1 MDGFFVNI
9 ACGDTYLPDW
19 HNFDYAPHSRF
30 VKRAN
35 LLARLPLRDNCADV
49 VYCSHF
55 VEHIPRTHIVH
66 FLTECFR
73 VAKPGATI
81 RLVLPDFEE
90 MCATYL
96 DCRKAGDH
104 AEADFLI
111 LEIIDQ
117 CVRPR
122 RGGKLRD
129 FFGSLDPR
137 KASDQKM
144 VQFVRHRTGYAIPP
158 GGLGRGIPAW
168 LMKSP
173 RMWLLML
180 EQLYIRLVVSLLPPS
195 FRQQNVSLATVGERH
210 TWVYD
215 FHSLSNLLESG
226 GFESVTRQSALTS
239 GIAGFPCYPLDAT
252 ADGLPRKGAE
262 SLYIE
267 ARKPQL
273 SAGDLTASAP

>member
-1 MDGFFVNI
+1 MDSFLVNI

-19 HNFDYAPHSRF
+19 HNFDYAPHSRL

-35 LLARLPLRDNCADV
+35 LLARLPLHDSSADV

-55 VEHIPRTHIVH
+55 VEHIPRTHIVS
-66 FLTECFR
+66 FLSECFR

-96 DCRKAGDH
+96 ECRRAGNH

-117 CVRPR
+117 CVRQR
-122 RGGKLRD
+122 RGGELRD
-129 FFGSLDPR
+129 FFGDLDPR
-137 KASDQKM
+137 KAGDQKM
-144 VQFVRHRTGYAIPP
+144 VQFVRYRTGYAIPP

-168 LMKSP
+168 LLKSP

-180 EQLYIRLVVSLLPPS
+180 EQLYIRFIVLLLPAS
-195 FRQQNVSLATVGERH
+195 FRRQNVSLATVGERH

-215 FHSLSNLLESG
+215 FHSLSKLLESV
-226 GFESVTRQSALTS
+226 GFEHIARKTAQTS
-239 GIAGFPCYPLDAT
+239 GVDGFPCRPLDVT
-252 ADGLPRKGAE
+252 ADSSPRKGAE
-262 SLYIE
+262 SMYVE
-267 ARKPQL
+267 ARKPP
-273 SAGDLTASAP
+273 ARDVV

>member
-9 ACGDTYLPDW
+9 ACGDTYLPGW
-19 HNFDYAPHSRF
+19 HNFDYAPHSRQ

-35 LLARLPLRDNCADV
+35 LLARLPLRDDCADV

-55 VEHIPRTHIVH
+55 VEHIPRTQIAS
-66 FLTECFR
+66 FLSECFR

-90 MCATYL
+90 MCAAYL
-96 DCRKAGDH
+96 GHRKAGGH

-111 LEIIDQ
+111 MEIIDQ

-122 RGGKLRD
+122 RGGELRD

-137 KASDQKM
+137 RTSDQKM
-144 VQFVRHRTGYAIPP
+144 VQFVRHRTGYSIPP
-158 GGLGRGIPAW
+158 GGLGRGLPAW
-168 LMKSP
+168 LMKNP

-180 EQLYIRLVVSLLPPS
+180 EQLYIRLVVSLLPAS

-215 FHSLSNLLESG
+215 FHSLANLLVSA
-226 GFESVTRQSALTS
+226 GFESVTRRSAQTS
-239 GIAGFPCYPLDAT
+239 GIDGFPCHPLDAT
-252 ADGLPRKGAE
+252 ADGLPRKGPE
-262 SLYIE
+262 SIYVE
-267 ARKPQL
+267 ARKPQ
-273 SAGDLTASAP
+273 SGAQGTAVPAT

>member
-19 HNFDYAPHSRF
+19 HNFDYAPHSRL

-35 LLARLPLRDNCADV
+35 LLARLPLRDNIADV

-55 VEHIPRTHIVH
+55 VEHIPRTHIVS
-66 FLTECFR
+66 FLSECFR

-96 DCRKAGDH
+96 ECRRAGNH

-117 CVRPR
+117 CVRQR
-122 RGGKLRD
+122 RGGELRD
-129 FFGSLDPR
+129 FFGALDSR

-144 VQFVRHRTGYAIPP
+144 VQFVQHRTGYVIPP
-158 GGLGRGIPAW
+158 GGLGRGIPVW
-168 LMKSP
+168 LLKNP
-173 RMWLLML
+173 HMWLLML
-180 EQLYIRLVVSLLPPS
+180 EQLYIHLIVSLLPAS
-195 FRQQNVSLATVGERH
+195 FRRQNVSLATVGERH

-215 FHSLSNLLESG
+215 FHSLSKLLESV
-226 GFESVTRQSALTS
+226 GFESITRKTAQTS
-239 GIAGFPCYPLDAT
+239 GVVGFPCHPLDVT
-252 ADGLPRKGAE
+252 ADSSPRKGAE
-262 SLYIE
+262 SMYVE
-267 ARKPQL
+267 ARKPPTR
-273 SAGDLTASAP
+273 DVV